1 MITPKYYETVL
12 DLGVARLNF
21 RIEML
26 GSFFFVRT
34 ASNVNANIDVKL
46 NSPANPA
53 INLTRFT
60 GLICAFDSVYITN
73 VVQANQTISVFISS
87 DFNRLRYLALKT
99 DVIIGYDNPHR
110 LPIRHAHCVVA
121 ATEYNLVLSPWASG
135 FMIKARGGPIQFCF
149 VALGSGVDYIL
160 LADGQSFFI
169 DDVRIGDPYTLYFQS
184 ANAGTVIELLEKL
197 PY

>member
-34 ASNVNANIDVKL
+34 ASNRNANIDVKI

-53 INLTRFT
+53 VNLTRFT

-73 VVQANQTISVFISS
+73 VVQANQTISIFISS

-99 DVIIGYDNPHR
+99 DVVVGYNNPHIF
-110 LPIRHAHCVVA
+110 PIRHAHCVVA
-121 ATEYNLVLSPWASG
+121 ATEYNIVLTPWAQG
-135 FMIKARGGPIQFCF
+135 LFIKARGGPIQFCF

-169 DDVRIGDPYTLYFQS
+169 DDIELGGVYTLYFQS
-184 ANAGTVIELLEKL
+184 ANAGTVIELLEKIG
-197 PY
+197 